1 MYIEEI
7 YNYNEANVKIKNKK
21 HNAFPITKI
30 SNQSLRQQ
38 TRTYDH

>member
-7 YNYNEANVKIKNKK
+7 YNYNEEDVKIKNKK
-21 HNAFPITKI
+21 HNPLPITKI

-38 TRTYDH
+38 TGTYDH